1 MLAGW
6 ELVIGL
12 AALLLGSFVF
22 SAVGFGMALAA
33 APILLLILEP
43 RQVVVLAN
51 SMIVVTTLLI
61 LWQTWRSL
69 RWRQSW
75 LFIVAGLPPVPL
87 GVVLLSVAAPA
98 PLRTAIVSLI
108 LLIAVTSLFNVRIPA
123 ARTRWAAAG
132 FGFTTTL
139 LTTTL
144 SIGGPLAGIYA
155 IEQGWPR
162 ETMRA
167 TLALYFFLAGV
178 LGLALYFVAG
188 LIPTEMI
195 YNIGLGIPAV
205 LVGAT
210 AGGFLAR
217 RMSLSIFRYAVLFVI
232 IGGCVSLLVRELVSR
247 L

>member
-6 ELVIGL
+6 ELVMGL

-33 APILLLILEP
+33 APILLLIMAP
-43 RQVVVLAN
+43 QQVVVLTN

-61 LWQTWRSL
+61 LGQTWRHL

-87 GVVLLSVAAPA
+87 GVVLLSIAAPA
-98 PLRTAIVSLI
+98 YLRIAITTLI
-108 LLIAVTSLFNVRIPA
+108 LAIAVLSLFNVRVPA
-123 ARTRWAAAG
+123 ARTRGAAVG

-144 SIGGPLAGIYA
+144 SIGGPVAGIYA
-155 IEQGWPR
+155 IEQDWTR

-167 TLALYFFLAGV
+167 TLAMYFFLAGI
-178 LGLALYFVAG
+178 LGLVLYYIAG
-188 LIPTEMI
+188 LIPPEMG
-195 YNIGLGIPAV
+195 YNIGLGVPAV

-210 AGGFLAR
+210 AGGWLAR
-217 RMSLSIFRYAVLFVI
+217 RMTLGVFRYAVLFVI
-232 IGGCVSLLVRELVSR
+232 IGGSATLLVRELVTR